1 MLVHYLALLC
11 HLALIGPETTAPR
24 TRSTAGE
31 IRISTPARVPC
42 WGPRFCRDLSAE
54 PRRSLDLC
62 RPAAISGALEA
73 ISRLTLATRL
83 SLSFACAVVS
93 GPYPCDRSDRVE
105 LRARCKIDDDQRR

>member
-62 RPAAISGALEA
+62 RPAAISLEA
-73 ISRLTLATRL
+73 ISRLTPRPASRYRSLAQ
-83 SLSFACAVVS
+83 SFPALGVW
-93 GPYPCDRSDRVE
+93 P
-105 LRARCKIDDDQRR
+105 K

>member
-31 IRISTPARVPC
+31 IRISTPARVRC

-62 RPAAISGALEA
+62 RPAAISGAFEA
-73 ISRLTLATRL
+73 ISRLTPRPATRYR
-83 SLSFACAVVS
+83 SLAQSLPALGVW
-93 GPYPCDRSDRVE
+93 P
-105 LRARCKIDDDQRR
+105 K